1 MQNLIDYNGL
11 MRKLDVAKQHEKQR
25 HAEERRKR
33 DIAAFVDFA
42 SNLVSLA
49 GYGKGAR
56 VSLATNLLPQY
67 QDAYNKSKERY
78 KSVMHDYEGRIADM
92 HLRGMYSERNSPHKK
107 RPAKPIFTQTV
118 VREQGG
124 RPSIGVY
131 GKWTENSNIKRADKG
146 KNNKQLMNY
155 NYVHRK

>member
-1 MQNLIDYNGL
+1 MQNLIDYNSL

-56 VSLATNLLPQY
+56 VSLATKISFHNIRMLTINP
-67 QDAYNKSKERY
+67 
-78 KSVMHDYEGRIADM
+78 
-92 HLRGMYSERNSPHKK
+92 K
-107 RPAKPIFTQTV
+107 RD
-118 VREQGG
+118 
-124 RPSIGVY
+124 
-131 GKWTENSNIKRADKG
+131 IKA
-146 KNNKQLMNY
+146 
-155 NYVHRK
+155 